1 VRSFLRKI
9 VHYYPFSTLGTI
21 AAAAGIYLF
30 IAFIRTA
37 NPLSLVFSAGFIV
50 TVTALAVIGRLYAAR
65 VARAV
70 VEWDSSQPLVADTLE
85 TGQFVNLEGVSLFPF
100 FNLHFRLT
108 GSLKVGR
115 GAFIQVREEHPLIRP
130 KEGRIPVPLFFPLS
144 GILSAKGSFLFRD
157 LLGLTRTHFG
167 RSDSREISVLPPGIG
182 SAKMKEIVT
191 NQGFE
196 DSVKKRSQEEERYFM
211 REYVPGDRIRDINW
225 KASAR
230 LNELITKIAPVTQ
243 EQTKTIAVFFRNIKP
258 KPGETL
264 TSVAHLNR
272 LKSLLLSF
280 LRHVK
285 RSSREY
291 IFHVIGASGKFIL
304 ETEDDIERFGLQLAG
319 WDYAPAPSASEY
331 DPNIGEIFV
340 FSTQYDRELASFLAL
355 FERARVTAV
364 QTISVTQRERAAHS
378 LFRMF
383 VPFHAALLPGRFIFN
398 RESPVRVIPPGAMK
412 NVVYERDLI
421 EIRLW

>member
-1 VRSFLRKI
+1 
-9 VHYYPFSTLGTI
+9 
-21 AAAAGIYLF
+21 
-30 IAFIRTA
+30 
-37 NPLSLVFSAGFIV
+37 
-50 TVTALAVIGRLYAAR
+50 
-65 VARAV
+65 
-70 VEWDSSQPLVADTLE
+70 
-85 TGQFVNLEGVSLFPF
+85 
-100 FNLHFRLT
+100 
-108 GSLKVGR
+108 
-115 GAFIQVREEHPLIRP
+115 
-130 KEGRIPVPLFFPLS
+130 
-144 GILSAKGSFLFRD
+144 
-157 LLGLTRTHFG
+157 
-167 RSDSREISVLPPGIG
+167 
-182 SAKMKEIVT
+182 
-191 NQGFE
+191 
-196 DSVKKRSQEEERYFM
+196 
-211 REYVPGDRIRDINW
+211 
-225 KASAR
+225 
-230 LNELITKIAPVTQ
+230 
-243 EQTKTIAVFFRNIKP
+243 
-258 KPGETL
+258 
-264 TSVAHLNR
+264 
-272 LKSLLLSF
+272 
-280 LRHVK
+280 VK